1 MKMSARV
8 AAAGAAAVLT
18 AAVGVL
24 GAGSA
29 MAGDR
34 EYGTDGTRVTSVPD
48 DRVYGTDGTR
58 VTSVPD
64 DREYGTDGTR
74 VTTEPDNRD
83 F

>member
-48 DRVYGTDGTR
+48 DR
-58 VTSVPD
+58 
-64 DREYGTDGTR
+64 EYGTDGTR
-74 VTTEPDNRD
+74 VTTAPDNRD